1 MNQDIDLCSL
11 IEQNALY
18 KMHYFFVAATQSVA
32 GAHLKTI
39 PDYQFS
45 ENFDEMFYQNFIR
58 SFDWGLLS

>member
-1 MNQDIDLCSL
+1 MNQDIDLGSL

-18 KMHYFFVAATQSVA
+18 KMHKFFVAATQSVA
-32 GAHLKTI
+32 AARLKTI

-45 ENFDEMFYQNFIR
+45 KNFHEIFYQNFIR